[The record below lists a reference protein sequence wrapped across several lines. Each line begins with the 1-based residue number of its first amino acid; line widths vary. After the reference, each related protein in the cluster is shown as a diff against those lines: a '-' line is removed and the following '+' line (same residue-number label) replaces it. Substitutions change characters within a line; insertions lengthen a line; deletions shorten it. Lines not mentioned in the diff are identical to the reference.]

1 MREQMEALRPQ
12 YEAAARAIEHV
23 HFMALNDS
31 VEQSRATSYGT
42 DLAEAA
48 RASIGNIT
56 ANIEAALA
64 HVSANVT
71 R

>member
-23 HFMALNDS
+23 NFTALNDG
-31 VEQSRATSYGT
+31 VEQSLATSYGT

-48 RASIGNIT
+48 YARSNLLERRRRLVDDWAS
-56 ANIEAALA
+56 ALE
-64 HVSANVT
+64 
-71 R
+71 